1 VMLHF
6 AHTVFAAM
14 RILPTADAAM
24 QKAGHW
30 VGCGVSGVGCRS
42 SWLLFSGSRLPE

>member
-30 VGCGVSGVGCRS
+30 VGVGGGVS
-42 SWLLFSGSRLPE
+42 E